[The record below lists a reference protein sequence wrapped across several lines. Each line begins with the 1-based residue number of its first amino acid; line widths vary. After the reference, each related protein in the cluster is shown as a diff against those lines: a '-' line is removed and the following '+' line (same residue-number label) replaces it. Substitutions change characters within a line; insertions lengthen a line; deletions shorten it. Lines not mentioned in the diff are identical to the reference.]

1 MADPAQAQERRK
13 RTLVLNDRIGRG
25 STDCGVGIVMCA
37 RSATSA
43 QRNARIV
50 LKDIAFIPKDEI
62 TQAIALL
69 IVTLL

>member
-1 MADPAQAQERRK
+1 MRA
-13 RTLVLNDRIGRG
+13 RI
-25 STDCGVGIVMCA
+25 
-37 RSATSA
+37 ATST
-43 QRNARIV
+43 QRNAGIV